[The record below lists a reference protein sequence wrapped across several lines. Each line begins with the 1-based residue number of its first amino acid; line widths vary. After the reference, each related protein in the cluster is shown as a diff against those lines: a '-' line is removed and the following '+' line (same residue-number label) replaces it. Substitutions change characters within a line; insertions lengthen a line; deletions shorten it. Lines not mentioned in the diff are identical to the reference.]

1 MDQKYLSIKFA
12 FGMELPNC
20 YISHQIF
27 AHITVADSRKRIKL
41 LFFLSKVKLCQKVN
55 YILRTTVE
63 FTSVLKNLG
72 SIHLLY
78 KYYIMQWWHKIQIL
92 IMCDFH
98 W

>member
-1 MDQKYLSIKFA
+1 MDQKYLSMKFA
-12 FGMELPNC
+12 FGMEIPNC
-20 YISHQIF
+20 YISPQIF

-41 LFFLSKVKLCQKVN
+41 LFFLSKVKLCQKVYY

-78 KYYIMQWWHKIQIL
+78 KEFIVQ
-92 IMCDFH
+92 
-98 W
+98 

>member
-20 YISHQIF
+20 YISPQIF

-78 KYYIMQWWHKIQIL
+78 KYYIVQ
-92 IMCDFH
+92 
-98 W
+98 

>member
-1 MDQKYLSIKFA
+1 MDQKYLFIIFV

-41 LFFLSKVKLCQKVN
+41 LFFLSKVKLCQKVYY

-63 FTSVLKNLG
+63 FTSVLKKPRIN
-72 SIHLLY
+72 SFIHLSD
-78 KYYIMQWWHKIQIL
+78 YIVQ
-92 IMCDFH
+92 C
-98 W
+98 